1 MNIDIKK
8 VIKNY
13 GGKWVVLNDNSSKI
27 VLSGKDAKTV
37 YEKAKKKGFKIPT
50 LFKVPSKYVPYVG

>member
-13 GGKWVVLNDNSSKI
+13 GGKWVVLNDNSSRI

-50 LFKVPSKYVPYVG
+50 LFKVPNKYVPYVG

>member
-8 VIKNY
+8 AIKNY
-13 GGKWVVLNDNSSKI
+13 GGKWVVLNDSSSKI
-27 VLSGKDAKTV
+27 VLSGKNAKIV

-50 LFKVPSKYVPYVG
+50 LFKVPSEYIPYVG